1 MSEEKKVK
9 LSREEVAKREIGV
22 TEVSK
27 PQKLFLSIFFLFII
41 GVYPCI
47 QFVYSSP
54 LKEIR
59 PAATAQKAF
68 KQYETAIEDTSL
80 LRAVLLTPAQEFLTK
95 CFRTGNEKVIVGKDS
110 WLFYSGDYDYLVN
123 PGFMQS
129 GRMHKRDLAGS
140 HPDAVSAIK
149 KVRRRPQSSRHP
161 PDPDPGSRQAAGL
174 RRQARR
180 ERKSQRQQIL

>member
-1 MSEEKKVK
+1 MSEVKKVK
-9 LSREEVAKREIGV
+9 LSREEIAKREIGV

-27 PQKLFLSIFFLFII
+27 PQKLFLSIFFLFVI

-95 CFRTGNEKVIVGKDS
+95 CFRTGNEKVIEI
-110 WLFYSGDYDYLVN
+110 
-123 PGFMQS
+123 
-129 GRMHKRDLAGS
+129 GRAS
-140 HPDAVSAIK
+140 C
-149 KVRRRPQSSRHP
+149 
-161 PDPDPGSRQAAGL
+161 
-174 RRQARR
+174 R
-180 ERKSQRQQIL
+180 ERV

>member
-1 MSEEKKVK
+1 MSEVKKVK
-9 LSREEVAKREIGV
+9 LSREEIAKREIGV

-27 PQKLFLSIFFLFII
+27 PQKLFLSIFFLFVI

-59 PAATAQKAF
+59 PAPTAQKAF

-95 CFRTGNEKVIVGKDS
+95 CFRTGNEKVIVGSDG

-123 PGFMQS
+123 PGFMQA
-129 GRMHKRDLAGS
+129 GRM
-140 HPDAVSAIK
+140 
-149 KVRRRPQSSRHP
+149 PQKTRYP
-161 PDPDPGSRQAAGL
+161 PDPDPGPRQTAGLWRQAW
-174 RRQARR
+174 R
-180 ERKSQRQQIL
+180 ER

>member
-1 MSEEKKVK
+1 MSEVKKVK
-9 LSREEVAKREIGV
+9 LSREEIAKREIGV

-27 PQKLFLSIFFLFII
+27 SQKLFLSIFFLFVI
-41 GVYPCI
+41 GIYPCI

-95 CFRTGNEKVIVGKDS
+95 CFRTGNEKVIVGCDG

-123 PGFMQS
+123 PGFMQA
-129 GRMHKRDLAGS
+129 GRMHKRDLAGV
-140 HPDAVSAIK
+140 HPDAVAAIK
-149 KVRRRPQSSRHP
+149 KFADDLKARDIRLILIPA
-161 PDPDPGSRQAAGL
+161 PGKPLVYGDKLGAG
-174 RRQARR
+174 
-180 ERKSQRQQIL
+180 EDRKGNK

>member
-1 MSEEKKVK
+1 MSEAKKVK
-9 LSREEVAKREIGV
+9 LSREEIAKREIGV

-27 PQKLFLSIFFLFII
+27 SQKLFLSVFFLFVI

-95 CFRTGNEKVIVGKDS
+95 CFRTE
-110 WLFYSGDYDYLVN
+110 LVAVN
-123 PGFMQS
+123 Q
-129 GRMHKRDLAGS
+129 RLAGGG
-140 HPDAVSAIK
+140 D
-149 KVRRRPQSSRHP
+149 Q
-161 PDPDPGSRQAAGL
+161 DQADIPLFEIIGKL
-174 RRQARR
+174 FD
-180 ERKSQRQQIL
+180 